1 MCKSLPNTMNI
12 EKWKEGY
19 ILVNRTYLWVCMVC
33 LGDGR
38 CVDRKE
44 KREERHAKLKR
55 KKKGTKNKAFFM

>member
-1 MCKSLPNTMNI
+1 MCGSVCVCKSLPNTMSI

-44 KREERHAKLKR
+44 GGKTCKTKEEKERH
-55 KKKGTKNKAFFM
+55 